1 MAAIKEGKSKVIKL
15 EALDKREGSKN
26 DPFNVTFEDG
36 TRGFTLSRFTEG
48 EIMDY
53 VAEERPQKKDPTKT
67 YTYITR
73 PKQDDYRGGKKYE
86 KDFMGLIIGTGQAY
100 CIDLLL
106 LPQFIDMRL
115 RDIEDVIIPVM
126 QMKLK
131 EMLTDREKG
140 FISYTMDAAIKMY
153 SNETIR
159 KRLLDSLKA
168 KEVTPEVELDLI
180 VSIFRQLL
188 KDKLDFNKAVTIQ

>member
-15 EALDKREGSKN
+15 EALSKREGSKN

-73 PKQDDYRGGKKYE
+73 PKQDRGGKKYE
-86 KDFMGLIIGTGQAY
+86 KDFMGLIIGTGQSY

-159 KRLLDSLKA
+159 KRLIGSLKTE
-168 KEVTPEVELDLI
+168 EVTPEMELDLI